1 MSDLEQIFR
10 EVFRANTGTAGHLP
24 RGSLIM
30 IGSLNHLVT
39 SGLAAYSE
47 ELTRV
52 VRSIGA
58 LVGGGVCHPYCSA
71 APGGGGGWMGG

>member
-1 MSDLEQIFR
+1 MERCIGCIRVEDARLSDLELIFR
-10 EVFRANTGTAGHLP
+10 EVFHAHTGTAGHLP

-39 SGLAAYSE
+39 SGLAAYFE

-52 VRSIGA
+52 VRSISA
-58 LVGGGVCHPYCSA
+58 LVSTI
-71 APGGGGGWMGG
+71 